1 MTNLIQKLTSI
12 FRKQIYTVASITK
25 TFTRPTNS
33 PWKQNLVLEF
43 KDGTII
49 ELCIEI
55 NDSND
60 VRLV

>member
-1 MTNLIQKLTSI
+1 MANIFQKLRSL
-12 FRKQIYTVASITK
+12 FSKQTYTVGSIAK
-25 TFTRPTNS
+25 VFARQAGS